1 MIRSDRPVR
10 RLAATAGLEA
20 GRHRALARTSAA
32 ARRFGWFLL
41 TIMLLCVGA
50 RDARAFASARASRS
64 ASLESAAAAPGARA
78 AGGAQAAGIA
88 RELVEAAGR
97 ALSRRG
103 LSAGSREAAEAG
115 LEAAAERLAP
125 RLVAEGG
132 AALAQRAVSLADE
145 LGPAW
150 IEVLESS
157 ALRAPLIEALEKLPA
172 ATRPGAVSALL
183 REGPALQRAV
193 ARLGSEALEV
203 ELRHPGIGA
212 GFVEAVGPRGVPLAR
227 SLASEDLA
235 ILARYQREI
244 AGLPAAQADQL
255 FAALG
260 RNARGICEY
269 LRRNPGFALGAGTLA
284 LLLSESERAVEILAE
299 SADRVGEIAAAS
311 ADRLTRWIAP
321 VLALALGAWLALKV
335 WNSNARRSASGRSGG

>member
-1 MIRSDRPVR
+1 MEPTPSALNSSPRKRSGTP
-10 RLAATAGLEA
+10 
-20 GRHRALARTSAA
+20 A
-32 ARRFGWFLL
+32 AR
-41 TIMLLCVGA
+41 VA
-50 RDARAFASARASRS
+50 R
-64 ASLESAAAAPGARA
+64 G
-78 AGGAQAAGIA
+78 QAAGLA

-103 LSAGSREAAEAG
+103 LGSASREAAEAG

-132 AALAQRAVSLADE
+132 GALAQRAVALADE

-150 IEVLESS
+150 IELLESS

-172 ATRPGAVSALL
+172 AVRPGALSALV
-183 REGPALQRAV
+183 REGATLQRAV
-193 ARLGSEALEV
+193 ARVGSEALEV

-212 GFVEAVGPRGVPLAR
+212 GFVETVGPRAVPLAR
-227 SLASEDLA
+227 TLGSEDLA

-244 AGLPAAQADQL
+244 AALPAAQAEQL

-260 RNARGICEY
+260 RNARGICDY
-269 LRRNPGFALGAGTLA
+269 LRKNPGFALGAGTLA
-284 LLLSESERAVEILAE
+284 LLLSESERAVEILAQ
-299 SADRVGEIAAAS
+299 SAEQAGEIAAAS

-321 VLALALGAWLALKV
+321 VLALALGVWLALKV
-335 WNSNARRSASGRSGG
+335 WNSNARRAAARRSPG